1 MGPGW
6 DCGIGYWNEFCRFG
20 AYRRQSAS
28 KEACVQ
34 EVDVA
39 HVVGG
44 CAGRGLGK

>member
-44 CAGRGLGK
+44 GAGRGLGK